1 MSNSRLNKLKSGI
14 IDGAELTLNLS
25 SKLISD
31 SNDEAN
37 FPHGSL
43 LTDTKVLR
51 HCNDFANGWSANIK
65 FSKTHQCKVVHLGG
79 LLLLFLGP
87 TEVVKRGAPILA
99 KTATKY
105 FVNKGINMI
114 NKTFT
119 QIEGSGIRLRNNK
132 IKDIVN
138 VIKRSLE
145 NKGILLKGIF
155 EKVINQNGRFV
166 GSLMRVGLLLMNYV
180 LTPLAKN
187 VLLLLAVT
195 AAASATDAAIQ
206 KNLMDQ
212 AWPHW

>member
-1 MSNSRLNKLKSGI
+1 
-14 IDGAELTLNLS
+14 
-25 SKLISD
+25 
-31 SNDEAN
+31 
-37 FPHGSL
+37 
-43 LTDTKVLR
+43 
-51 HCNDFANGWSANIK
+51 
-65 FSKTHQCKVVHLGG
+65 
-79 LLLLFLGP
+79 
-87 TEVVKRGAPILA
+87 
-99 KTATKY
+99 
-105 FVNKGINMI
+105 MI

-206 KNLMDQ
+206 KNFMDL
-212 AWPHW
+212 A

>member
-1 MSNSRLNKLKSGI
+1 M
-14 IDGAELTLNLS
+14 
-25 SKLISD
+25 
-31 SNDEAN
+31 
-37 FPHGSL
+37 
-43 LTDTKVLR
+43 
-51 HCNDFANGWSANIK
+51 
-65 FSKTHQCKVVHLGG
+65 VHLGG

-114 NKTFT
+114 NKRFT
-119 QIEGSGIRLRNNK
+119 QIEGSGIRLRNNE

-145 NKGILLKGIF
+145 NKGILLKGTF

-187 VLLLLAVT
+187 ILLPLAVT

-212 AWPHW
+212 A

>member
-37 FPHGSL
+37 FPHGLL
-43 LTDTKVLR
+43 LTATKVLR

-65 FSKTHQCKVVHLGG
+65 FSKTHPCKVVHLGG
-79 LLLLFLGP
+79 LLLPFLGP

-99 KTATKY
+99 KTSTKY

-114 NKTFT
+114 NKRFT
-119 QIEGSGIRLRNNK
+119 QIEGSGKRLRNNE

-145 NKGILLKGIF
+145 RNFIERNFWKGYKSKRKICRF
-155 EKVINQNGRFV
+155 INESWF
-166 GSLMRVGLLLMNYV
+166 
-180 LTPLAKN
+180 
-187 VLLLLAVT
+187 
-195 AAASATDAAIQ
+195 AI
-206 KNLMDQ
+206 NELRTY
-212 AWPHW
+212 AII